1 MSIESSKGFP
11 RTVGGKVRFPRCQDV
26 IESLLMYWGGNE
38 IEFGWGRGKYEIKND
53 LCLKA
58 EVIFIIQC
66 ILLYKSLFHCF
77 QSTFCH
83 FVFRIDS

>member
-26 IESLLMYWGGNE
+26 IELLLKYWGGNE

-53 LCLKA
+53 PCSQA
-58 EVIFIIQC
+58 GVIFMIRLYWRKPIS
-66 ILLYKSLFHCF
+66 LLPKHVL
-77 QSTFCH
+77 QLR
-83 FVFRIDS
+83 VQDR